1 MNTLKNKNRDYNLID
16 VEVVCGDLWNLNKLI
31 KIHNDYRGI
40 MEEDGT
46 YSLAMYLHKFR
57 MDSPYINDASS
68 VDDYRGYAIAT
79 IATLPHITSSHI
91 QDAIDNDSELYNR
104 LEVITK

>member
-1 MNTLKNKNRDYNLID
+1 MQTLKNKNRDYNLID

-31 KIHNDYRGI
+31 KIHNDTRGI
-40 MEEDGT
+40 VEEDGT

-68 VDDYRGYAIAT
+68 ADDYRGYAIAT
-79 IATLPHITSSHI
+79 IATLPHITPSHI
-91 QDAIDNDSELYNR
+91 QSAIDNDSELYNR